1 MNRIKYDSDSMKLIT
16 LFESMTGAKLKD
28 CIADGKLIFIIEEGQ
43 MGRAIGRNGSN
54 IKRVE
59 NAFKKK
65 IKLVE
70 FSGNPLQFIRNM
82 IHPII
87 ASDITEENGTITI
100 HGRDTSARAALIG
113 RERQNINQVSDIA
126 RRYFDIKEIKVV

>member
-1 MNRIKYDSDSMKLIT
+1 MMEIMT
-16 LFESMTGAKLKD
+16 MFESMTGAKLKD